1 VCTNSF
7 QHACF
12 RKERGEWKVT
22 RNVVELKFSR
32 AIAAISRDRVFVVE
46 SGTDASRLGPLKKL
60 FSLLTSTVEATS
72 SAGQYVQKYGTV
84 TQQPASQQ
92 Q

>member
-1 VCTNSF
+1 
-7 QHACF
+7 
-12 RKERGEWKVT
+12 
-22 RNVVELKFSR
+22 
-32 AIAAISRDRVFVVE
+32 VFVVE